1 MWIERLSGRVL
12 RVLTPLGPRYIKP
25 SSSRERL
32 YLAWMFRHFP
42 TLPDRVLSHRQ
53 QKLID
58 KLCSKEEGAF
68 TPDVKS
74 LKEMPLIGTVE
85 LRRPFDS

>member
-25 SSSRERL
+25 SSSRQRL
-32 YLAWMFRHFP
+32 YLAWMFRHFE
-42 TLPDRVLSHRQ
+42 TLPEPVLSPRQ

-58 KLCSKEEGAF
+58 RLCSQNEFAF
-68 TPDVKS
+68 VPEAKN
-74 LKEMPLIGTVE
+74 LKEIPLIGTVE
-85 LRRPFDS
+85 RRRRFDS

>member
-32 YLAWMFRHFP
+32 YLAWMFRHFE
-42 TLPDRVLSHRQ
+42 TLPEPVLSPRQ

-58 KLCSKEEGAF
+58 RLCSQNEFAF
-68 TPDVKS
+68 VPDAKN
-74 LKEMPLIGTVE
+74 LNEIALIGTVE
-85 LRRPFDS
+85 RGRRFDS